1 MTYLD
6 LVRQEPNFIPVL
18 FGMWSMGNTQSDYAD
33 YEFAIRFFRIENN
46 ILSNLGSKVKVMLI
60 FTLTNLSTKTLL
72 SLKIF
77 YRKSHFLDI
86 SKD

>member
-33 YEFAIRFFRIENN
+33 YEFAIRFF
-46 ILSNLGSKVKVMLI
+46 V
-60 FTLTNLSTKTLL
+60 
-72 SLKIF
+72 
-77 YRKSHFLDI
+77 
-86 SKD
+86 